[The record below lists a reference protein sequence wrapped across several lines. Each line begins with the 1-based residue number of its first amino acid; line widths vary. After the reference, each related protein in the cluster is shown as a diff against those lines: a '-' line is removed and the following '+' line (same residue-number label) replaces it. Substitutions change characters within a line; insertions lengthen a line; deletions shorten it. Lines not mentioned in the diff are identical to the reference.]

1 MDSNDQYELFRNL
14 VRRVNIGDTLTRSAS
29 RMPEKIAVID
39 GEKRYSYRELNSEAN
54 QLAWS
59 FSAYGLSRGDSVA
72 LMAGNCAEFLITYY
86 ACAKLGVIC
95 VPVNLGWKSPEISYV
110 LKHSQAK
117 AVVVESHL
125 VPLLRESLDKSDQIS
140 LAVVTRGLVDEFE
153 PGSDSRTWVSLEDFS
168 SLSVSLEPEF
178 FVDDRDPVSY
188 LYTSGTTSA
197 PKCVASSHLSV
208 YLESMTVDVEMG
220 LKASDKSVAL
230 MPLFHTAQLN
240 GIVTPLLILGASI
253 ILLRG
258 FNPDILLDV
267 IEKEGA
273 THIFCLPMMY
283 RALLARDDIEKRNF
297 STLELATYAMAPM
310 PDGDLKRAIEVFGCN
325 FALAFGQTE
334 MAPVTTVFKP
344 EFQLDYAGSV
354 GQAAVNTQ
362 VEIMDDYGRILPWG
376 MSGEIV
382 YRSPHALEGYARNE
396 EATRE
401 VFAFGWFHSGD
412 IGHFD
417 HDGFL
422 WFEDRKKDVIKTGGE
437 NVASIEVEK
446 AIYDTVDGVQEV
458 VVIGLPHSHWGE
470 AITAIVTKRPGADLT
485 EDDLLATLKEQLSGF
500 KTPKAVIFLDEM
512 PRTSTGKVQK
522 HILREQLVDYYRQ

>member
-1 MDSNDQYELFRNL
+1 MDSDDQYELFRNL

-29 RMPEKIAVID
+29 RMPEKIALID
-39 GEKRYSYRELNSEAN
+39 AGRRYSYRELNSEVN

-59 FSAYGLSRGDSVA
+59 LSEYGLSRGDSLA

-95 VPVNLGWKSPEISYV
+95 VPVNLGWKSPEISYL

-117 AVVVESHL
+117 AVVAESHL
-125 VPLLRESLDKSDQIS
+125 VPLLRESLDEADQIS
-140 LAVVTRGLVDEFE
+140 LVVVTKGLVDHFD

-168 SLSVSLEPEF
+168 SLSASLEPEF

-208 YLESMTVDVEMG
+208 YLESMTVDVEMD
-220 LKASDKSVAL
+220 LKASDRSVAL

-240 GIVTPLLILGASI
+240 GIVTPLVILGATI

-258 FNPDILLDV
+258 FNADLLLET

-283 RALLARDDIEKRNF
+283 RALLDRPDIEERDF
-297 STLELATYAMAPM
+297 STLRIAAYAMAPM
-310 PDGDLKRAIEVFGCN
+310 PDGDLKRAIEVFGCG

-344 EFQLDYAGSV
+344 EFQLAYAGSV

-437 NVASIEVEK
+437 NVASVEVEK
-446 AIYDTVDGVQEV
+446 AIYDAAYGVQEV
-458 VVIGLPHSHWGE
+458 VVIGLPHAHWGE
-470 AITAIVTKRPGADLT
+470 AITAVVTKRPGADLT
-485 EDDLLATLKEQLSGF
+485 EDELIAILKERLSGF
-500 KTPKAVIFLDEM
+500 KAPKAVVFVDEM

-522 HILREQLVDYYRQ
+522 HILREQFADYYKN